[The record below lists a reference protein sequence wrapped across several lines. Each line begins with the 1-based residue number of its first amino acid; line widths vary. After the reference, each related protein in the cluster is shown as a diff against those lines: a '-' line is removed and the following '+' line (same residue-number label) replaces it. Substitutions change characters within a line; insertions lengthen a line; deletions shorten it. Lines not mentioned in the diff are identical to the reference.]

1 MLSSILLFL
10 SVDVAVAENN
20 NIAAISAT
28 VDAAVPAA
36 VTAVVA
42 AATAAD
48 CCCCCS
54 MLLPFLPLR
63 MLLLHLVYSVRT
75 LRATRRKFCPNAACD
90 KAPKRCNAGPVVWA
104 SDAFFE
110 PARTT
115 KPCLGLRCLF

>member
-1 MLSSILLFL
+1 MLFL
-10 SVDVAVAENN
+10 SVDDAVAEND

-63 MLLLHLVYSVRT
+63 MLLLHLVNFVQT
-75 LRATRRKFCPNAACD
+75 LRATRRKFCPDAACD

-115 KPCLGLRCLF
+115 KPCLGPAAFF